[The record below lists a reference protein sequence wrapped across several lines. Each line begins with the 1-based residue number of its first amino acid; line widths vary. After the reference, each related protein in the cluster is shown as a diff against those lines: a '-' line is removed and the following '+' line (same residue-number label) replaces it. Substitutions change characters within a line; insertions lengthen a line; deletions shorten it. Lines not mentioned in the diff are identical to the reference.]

1 METYRRIDGAT
12 LRGMRCIGTA
22 AAITLGAIALGC
34 TASAQVYNPI
44 TNCYDDTAGLT
55 SFCPHAGPSGPAGP
69 KVGYDPCY
77 LAQNAMRPC
86 TPQQRQ
92 SPAPVGIDRNIVG
105 TWELSVPNA
114 QGVSR
119 WVWQIRPDGSYDF
132 HAEGPDAAPAH
143 RGTFAAS
150 KGHYILNST
159 TMAWK
164 DSGTYQLTANDTLVA
179 KGLLGTGSWHR
190 IQPTSVA
197 ASRNQPTNP
206 SVNLKR

>member
-1 METYRRIDGAT
+1 MRIHIPGGIVSFAFAC
-12 LRGMRCIGTA
+12 LIGT
-22 AAITLGAIALGC
+22 IAW
-34 TASAQVYNPI
+34 ADSIQDAEI
-44 TNCYDDTAGLT
+44 AEAENCKLTGL
-55 SFCPHAGPSGPAGP
+55 CGHGPATAP
-69 KVGYDPCY
+69 KVGCDPCY

-86 TPQQRQ
+86 ASQRRQ
-92 SPAPVGIDRNIVG
+92 PPTPVGVDRNIVG

-132 HAEGPDAAPAH
+132 HAEGPEAAPAH

-150 KGHYILNST
+150 KGQYILNST

-164 DSGTYQLTANDTLVA
+164 DSGTYQLTAHNTLVA

-190 IQPTSVA
+190 IQSTPVA
-197 ASRNQPTNP
+197 DSKNQSMNQ
-206 SVNLKR
+206 SADLKR